1 VGLGFS
7 IPINNAKRSIDEFI
21 TSGSV
26 NDGWL
31 GVSLID
37 ADSETLR
44 AMGLEGKRGALVSQ
58 VFLGSPGDKAGIR
71 PGDFITHVDKRE
83 VRGVTLL
90 TQMVGDIRPGEKA
103 IFTLIRDGNA
113 RDFEVRIETRTD
125 EVAADSKKLWPGVH
139 VVPLTD
145 TIRSTLK
152 LDKDAEGVYVI
163 QVLNET
169 PAAVIGMQRGDRIT
183 AVNDTPVKDIAA
195 FYKALREKTDRE
207 LWFSFIRGDATLE
220 SLKVKR

>member
-44 AMGLEGKRGALVSQ
+44 ALGPEGKRGALVSQ
-58 VFLGSPGDKAGIR
+58 VFLSSPGDKAGIR

-83 VRGVTLL
+83 VRG
-90 TQMVGDIRPGEKA
+90 G
-103 IFTLIRDGNA
+103 
-113 RDFEVRIETRTD
+113 
-125 EVAADSKKLWPGVH
+125 
-139 VVPLTD
+139 
-145 TIRSTLK
+145 
-152 LDKDAEGVYVI
+152 GVYVI

-169 PAAVIGMQRGDRIT
+169 PVAVIGMQRGDRIT
-183 AVNDTPVKDIAA
+183 VKGNPRPTR
-195 FYKALREKTDRE
+195 KVPGGEPEVRNLTLVRRLRFSPMNRMSANLQFDGSQGANIRVTEHRVKFSCSFHYFTH
-207 LWFSFIRGDATLE
+207 WFRHL
-220 SLKVKR
+220 LM